1 MELCAGSRTCSKRR
15 MTRTST
21 SSLST
26 WRQTCTQSLE
36 QTSWRMYTSS
46 TSCTRHVSSFPVSTY
61 CQRLH
66 HLQEETDTISVN
78 TILPKEERRA
88 GCGGIKGC
96 ESACIGF
103 QGVEVHAHSRAAAQR
118 HQGAPSFDAVFSS
131 MMTTKTVILILQ
143 DEKCIFGGGSIS
155 SFARLNLADSGSSL
169 AAQQPAAEQRV
180 PGEAGRL
187 WVSQVGSPAG
197 GRCGGN
203 LPGPHRL
210 CGHAVV
216 QSA

>member
-1 MELCAGSRTCSKRR
+1 MFKAENDKDIYLIFEYMETDLHAVIRANILEDVHKQYIMYQACLFFSCFHLLPAAASPAGG
-15 MTRTST
+15 
-21 SSLST
+21 
-26 WRQTCTQSLE
+26 
-36 QTSWRMYTSS
+36 
-46 TSCTRHVSSFPVSTY
+46 
-61 CQRLH
+61 
-66 HLQEETDTISVN
+66 TDTISVN